1 MKKGVCSDDNSDG
14 NMTMNNRTDCEYQC
28 EALLNN
34 DSQWCMSGMYSC
46 TSSGPPG
53 CSCSNMGPVAWS
65 NAYLIAPGDGQQ
77 LCSFSCHQ
85 ANMQNSYHACLAN
98 CYSGMGGGNFGINKG
113 SGYAAPKGPGFLFRR
128 GGRTMMGSRDPG
140 SDCMGACK
148 YDGMASISCR
158 QFNSCDCPGFYNG
171 RMLQVDTC
179 QQRIYGGG
187 PGFPDPESPSGPK
200 GDFRRGGRMKRRRR
214 R

>member
-1 MKKGVCSDDNSDG
+1 MKKGVCSDDNSGG
-14 NMTMNNRTDCEYQC
+14 NMTMNNRTDCEAQC
-28 EALLNN
+28 DYLLN
-34 DSQWCMSGMYSC
+34 SEGQVQWCMSGLYAC
-46 TSSGPPG
+46 GSSGPPG
-53 CSCSNMGPVAWS
+53 CSCNNMGPVLPQYNQS
-65 NAYLIAPGDGQQ
+65 YD
-77 LCSFSCHQ
+77 LCSFSCFQ
-85 ANMQNSYHACLAN
+85 SNISNNWAACMAN
-98 CYSGMGGGNFGINKG
+98 CHTGTGGGRRRSPI
-113 SGYAAPKGPGFLFRR
+113 SGPGTYSAPKGPGNFRR

-200 GDFRRGGRMKRRRR
+200 GDFRRGGKVRRRR
-214 R
+214 RR